1 MLCKDC
7 KVEMEKGILISNGQ
21 IWTTQLNPLTKIFGG
36 IFPKVMRR
44 VQAWNCPNCKKIEL
58 YTEDT
63 K

>member
-7 KVEMEKGILISNGQ
+7 KVEMEKGIMDKCLWVEKELSG
-21 IWTTQLNPLTKIFGG
+21 LVKMLTRGFPG
-36 IFPKVMRR
+36 IRWKR
-44 VQAWNCPNCKKIEL
+44 VNAYHCPNCKKIEL